1 MLVPAFNY
9 QDQLH
14 ETLARVCWFNEKY
27 KYFNMGYDELEE
39 ILASNKDKHQ
49 LLSVD
54 TEGNICGMIF
64 YNIDRCTRNV
74 CGFNAASFDTNAI
87 TFGRDLLQS
96 IDDIFVKFKFNK
108 LCFGVV
114 IGNPIE
120 KTYDRLCA
128 KVGGRVAGYYRKDC
142 MLMDGSFADVK
153 VYEILREEYENY
165 KWESKWDE
173 ASE

>member
-64 YNIDRCTRNV
+64 YNIDRFTRNV

-114 IGNPIE
+114 IGNSIE
-120 KTYDRLCA
+120 RTYDRLCA